1 VLKLNP
7 ISQVKHGIINV
18 GDLPIPFDIVLNA
31 AVLVVVLTFVFLKVS
46 WKESILT
53 SKESLFSTKQSLTG
67 KLFGLLILLFLTV
80 PGLIN
85 NEPAKTSI
93 SPLILWIFLW
103 VAVPVLGLFFGD
115 LYAKFNPLAIIV
127 NREGV
132 SQNVYFASFLFLG
145 LTWFELV
152 WNKPGNPRHIGVV
165 FLILL
170 TVVTIL
176 QKFYKKTIIEVDPL
190 LLLHH
195 LYSKMR
201 ITNKS
206 PVFKTLLNNISNLA
220 QLKGMEYFILLM
232 IGTVTYDGLRE
243 TTFWFN
249 LFGSQTYETFF
260 STVAFLLMNLLI
272 IVFYR
277 FACFFAIRV
286 SGEKLDLN
294 DISLKFGHTMLPIA
308 FAYHVTHYL
317 SLLLFEFQTVLYRLN
332 DPFGFGWNLFNI
344 QEPVVDYFIEPIVL
358 WIIMVIVT
366 LAGHMLSVVLAHD
379 LSVKLFGHQKSDKTQ
394 YIFLFITVAL
404 TLQALFVLSV
414 A

>member
-1 VLKLNP
+1 MRFSPKFD
-7 ISQVKHGIINV
+7 HGIINV
-18 GDLPIPFDIVLNA
+18 GDLPIPFDMVLNA
-31 AVLVVVLTFVFLKVS
+31 AVLVIVVTFVFLKTS

-53 SKESLFSTKQSLTG
+53 SQETLFSTKQSLSG
-67 KLFGLLILLFLTV
+67 KVFGFIILLFLIV
-80 PGLIN
+80 PGLVN

-93 SPLILWIFLW
+93 TPLILWIFLW
-103 VAVPVLGLFFGD
+103 IAVPVLGLVFGD

-132 SQNVYFASFLFLG
+132 SHNVYFASFLFIC

-152 WNKPGNPRHIGVV
+152 WNKPGNPRHIGIV

-170 TVVTIL
+170 VVVSVI
-176 QKFYKKTIIEVDPL
+176 QRFYNKTIIEVDPL

-201 ITNKS
+201 ITNSK
-206 PVFKTLLNNISNLA
+206 PVFRTLLNNISNLA

-243 TTFWFN
+243 TTFWFE
-249 LFGSQTYETFF
+249 LFGSQTYETSF

-277 FACFFAIRV
+277 FACYFAIRV
-286 SGEKLDLN
+286 SGEDLN
-294 DISLKFGHTMLPIA
+294 LNEISLKFGHTMLPIA

-317 SLLLFEFQTVLYRLN
+317 SLLLFEFQTVVYRLN
-332 DPFGFGWNLFNI
+332 DPFGFGWNLFNV
-344 QEPVVDYFIEPIVL
+344 QEPEVNYFLEPIAL
-358 WIIMVIVT
+358 WTIMVIVT

-394 YIFLFITVAL
+394 YVFLFITVAL

>member
-1 VLKLNP
+1 MNNYKFLP
-7 ISQVKHGIINV
+7 QVKHGIINV

-31 AVLVVVLTFVFLKVS
+31 AVLVIVLTFVFLKTS

-53 SKESLFSTKQSLTG
+53 SQESLFSTKQSFAG
-67 KLFGLLILLFLTV
+67 KSFGFLILLLLTV

-85 NEPAKTSI
+85 NETATVSI
-93 SPLILWIFLW
+93 TPLILWVFLW
-103 VAVPVLGLFFGD
+103 IGVPVLGLLFGD
-115 LYAKFNPLAIIV
+115 LYAKFNPLSILV
-127 NREGV
+127 NREGEPN
-132 SQNVYFASFLFLG
+132 NVYPAAFLFIC

-152 WNKPGNPRHIGVV
+152 WSKPGNPRHIGIV
-165 FLILL
+165 FLVLL
-170 TVVTIL
+170 VVVSVV
-176 QKFYKKTIIEVDPL
+176 QRFYNKTLIEVDPL

-201 ITNKS
+201 ITNSK
-206 PVFKTLLNNISNLA
+206 PVFRTLLNNISNLA

-243 TTFWFN
+243 TTFWFE
-249 LFGSQTYETFF
+249 LFGSQTYETSF

-277 FACFFAIRV
+277 FACYFAIRV
-286 SGEKLDLN
+286 SGEDLN
-294 DISLKFGHTMLPIA
+294 LNEISLKFGHTMLPIA

-317 SLLLFEFQTVLYRLN
+317 SLLLFEFQTVVYRLN
-332 DPFGFGWNLFNI
+332 DPFGFGWNLFNV
-344 QEPVVDYFIEPIVL
+344 QEPEVNYFLEPIAL
-358 WIIMVIVT
+358 WTIMVIVT

-394 YIFLFITVAL
+394 YVFLFITVAL

>member
-1 VLKLNP
+1 MRFSPKFD
-7 ISQVKHGIINV
+7 HGIINV
-18 GDLPIPFDIVLNA
+18 GDLPIPFDMVLNA
-31 AVLVVVLTFVFLKVS
+31 AVLVIVVTFVFLKTS

-53 SKESLFSTKQSLTG
+53 SQETLFSTKQSLSG
-67 KLFGLLILLFLTV
+67 KVFGFIILLFLIV
-80 PGLIN
+80 PGLVN

-93 SPLILWIFLW
+93 TPLILWIFLW
-103 VAVPVLGLFFGD
+103 IAVPVLGLVFGD

-132 SQNVYFASFLFLG
+132 SHNVYFASFLFIC

-152 WNKPGNPRHIGVV
+152 WNKPGNPRHIGIV

-170 TVVTIL
+170 VVVSVV
-176 QKFYKKTIIEVDPL
+176 QRFYNKTIIEVDPL

-201 ITNKS
+201 ITNSK
-206 PVFKTLLNNISNLA
+206 PVFRTLLNNISNLA

-243 TTFWFN
+243 TTFWFE
-249 LFGSQTYETFF
+249 LFGSQTYETSF
-260 STVAFLLMNLLI
+260 STVAFLLINLLI

-277 FACFFAIRV
+277 FACYFAIRV
-286 SGEKLDLN
+286 SGEDLN
-294 DISLKFGHTMLPIA
+294 LNEISLKFGHTMLPIA

-317 SLLLFEFQTVLYRLN
+317 SLLLFEFQTVVYRLN
-332 DPFGFGWNLFNI
+332 DPFGFGWNLFNV
-344 QEPVVDYFIEPIVL
+344 QEPEVNYFLEPIAL
-358 WIIMVIVT
+358 WTIMVIVT

-394 YIFLFITVAL
+394 YVFLFITVAL

>member
-1 VLKLNP
+1 MKISPQLN
-7 ISQVKHGIINV
+7 HGIINV
-18 GDLPIPFDIVLNA
+18 GDLPIPFDMVLNS
-31 AVLVVVLTFVFLKVS
+31 AVLVVVVTFVFLKIS

-53 SKESLFSTKQSLTG
+53 SQETLFSTKQSLSG
-67 KLFGLLILLFLTV
+67 KVFGFIIIVLLTV

-93 SPLILWIFLW
+93 TPLVLWIFLW
-103 VAVPVLGLFFGD
+103 IAVPVLGLIFGD
-115 LYAKFNPLAIIV
+115 LYAKFNPLALIV

-132 SQNVYFASFLFLG
+132 SHNVYFASFLFLC

-152 WNKPGNPRHIGVV
+152 WNKPGNPRHIGIV
-165 FLILL
+165 FLVLL
-170 TVVTIL
+170 IVVSVI
-176 QKFYKKTIIEVDPL
+176 QRFYNKTIIEVDPL

-195 LYSKMR
+195 LYSKMK
-201 ITNKS
+201 ITNSK
-206 PVFKTLLNNISNLA
+206 PVFRTLLNNISNLA

-243 TTFWFN
+243 TTFWFE
-249 LFGSQTYETFF
+249 LFGSQTYETSF
-260 STVAFLLMNLLI
+260 STVAFLLINLLI

-277 FACFFAIRV
+277 FACYFAIRV
-286 SGEKLDLN
+286 SGEDLN
-294 DISLKFGHTMLPIA
+294 LNEISLKFGHTMLPIA

-317 SLLLFEFQTVLYRLN
+317 SLLLFEFQTVVYRLN
-332 DPFGFGWNLFNI
+332 DPFGFGWNLFNV
-344 QEPVVDYFIEPIVL
+344 QEPEVNYFLEPIAL
-358 WIIMVIVT
+358 WTIMVIVT

-394 YIFLFITVAL
+394 YVFLFITVAL

>member
-1 VLKLNP
+1 MK
-7 ISQVKHGIINV
+7 ISPQLSHGIINV
-18 GDLPIPFDIVLNA
+18 GDLPIPFDMVLNA
-31 AVLVVVLTFVFLKVS
+31 AVLVVVVTFVFLKIS

-53 SKESLFSTKQSLTG
+53 SQETLFSTKQSLPG
-67 KLFGLLILLFLTV
+67 KVFGFIILLLLTV

-93 SPLILWIFLW
+93 TPLILWIFLW
-103 VAVPVLGLFFGD
+103 IAVPVLGLVFGD
-115 LYAKFNPLAIIV
+115 LYAKFNPLALIV

-132 SQNVYFASFLFLG
+132 SSNVYFASFLFLC

-165 FLILL
+165 FLVLL
-170 TVVTIL
+170 VVVSAV
-176 QKFYKKTIIEVDPL
+176 QKFYNKTLIEVDPL

-201 ITNKS
+201 ITNSK
-206 PVFKTLLNNISNLA
+206 PVFRTLLNNISNLA

-243 TTFWFN
+243 TTFWFD
-249 LFGSQTYETFF
+249 LFGSQTYQTSF

-277 FACFFAIRV
+277 FACYFAIRV
-286 SGEKLDLN
+286 SGEDLN
-294 DISLKFGHTMLPIA
+294 LNEISLKFGHTMLPIA

-317 SLLLFEFQTVLYRLN
+317 SLLLFEFQTVIYRLN
-332 DPFGFGWNLFNI
+332 DPFGFGWNLFNV
-344 QEPVVDYFIEPIVL
+344 QEPEVNYFLEPIAL
-358 WIIMVIVT
+358 WTIMVIVT

-394 YIFLFITVAL
+394 YVFLFITVAL

>member
-1 VLKLNP
+1 M
-7 ISQVKHGIINV
+7 
-18 GDLPIPFDIVLNA
+18 VLNA
-31 AVLVVVLTFVFLKVS
+31 AVLVVVVTFVFLKIS

-53 SKESLFSTKQSLTG
+53 SQETLFSTKQSLLG
-67 KLFGLLILLFLTV
+67 KVFGFIILLLLTV
-80 PGLIN
+80 PGLVN
-85 NEPAKTSI
+85 NESAKTSI
-93 SPLILWIFLW
+93 TPLILWIFLW
-103 VAVPVLGLFFGD
+103 IAVPVLGLIFGD
-115 LYAKFNPLAIIV
+115 LYAKFNPLALIV

-132 SQNVYFASFLFLG
+132 SRNVYFASFLFLC

-152 WNKPGNPRHIGVV
+152 WNKPGNPRHIGIV

-170 TVVTIL
+170 VVVSVVQRFYNKTV
-176 QKFYKKTIIEVDPL
+176 IEVDPL

-201 ITNKS
+201 ITNSK
-206 PVFKTLLNNISNLA
+206 PVFRTLLNNISNLA

-243 TTFWFN
+243 TTFWFD
-249 LFGSQTYETFF
+249 LFGSQTYETSF

-277 FACFFAIRV
+277 FACYFAIRV
-286 SGEKLDLN
+286 SGEDFNLN
-294 DISLKFGHTMLPIA
+294 EISLKFGHTMLPIA

-317 SLLLFEFQTVLYRLN
+317 SLLLFEFQTVVYRLN
-332 DPFGFGWNLFNI
+332 DPFGFGWNLFNV
-344 QEPVVDYFIEPIVL
+344 QEPEVNYFLEPIAL
-358 WIIMVIVT
+358 WTIMVIVT

-394 YIFLFITVAL
+394 YVFLFITVAL

>member
-1 VLKLNP
+1 MIKLNP
-7 ISQVKHGIINV
+7 ISQIKHGIINV

-286 SGEKLDLN
+286 SGEELDLN

>member
-1 VLKLNP
+1 MRFSP
-7 ISQVKHGIINV
+7 QFDHGIINV
-18 GDLPIPFDIVLNA
+18 GDLPIPFDMVLNA
-31 AVLVVVLTFVFLKVS
+31 AVLVIVVTFVFLKTS

-53 SKESLFSTKQSLTG
+53 SQETLFSTKQSLSG
-67 KLFGLLILLFLTV
+67 KVFGFIIIVLLTV

-93 SPLILWIFLW
+93 TPLVLWIFLW
-103 VAVPVLGLFFGD
+103 IAVPVLGLIFGD
-115 LYAKFNPLAIIV
+115 LYAKFNPLALIV

-132 SQNVYFASFLFLG
+132 SHNVYFASFLFLC

-152 WNKPGNPRHIGVV
+152 WNKPGNPRHIGIV
-165 FLILL
+165 FLVLL
-170 TVVTIL
+170 IVVSVI
-176 QKFYKKTIIEVDPL
+176 QRFYNKTIIEVDPL

-195 LYSKMR
+195 LYSKMK
-201 ITNKS
+201 ITNSK
-206 PVFKTLLNNISNLA
+206 PVFRTLLNNISNLA

-243 TTFWFN
+243 TTFWFE
-249 LFGSQTYETFF
+249 LFGSQTYETSF
-260 STVAFLLMNLLI
+260 STVAFLLINLLI

-277 FACFFAIRV
+277 FACYFAIRV
-286 SGEKLDLN
+286 SGEDLN
-294 DISLKFGHTMLPIA
+294 LNEISLKFGHTMLPIA

-317 SLLLFEFQTVLYRLN
+317 SLLLFEFQTVVYRLN
-332 DPFGFGWNLFNI
+332 DPFGFGWNLFNV
-344 QEPVVDYFIEPIVL
+344 QEPEVNYFLEPIAL
-358 WIIMVIVT
+358 WTIMVIVT

-394 YIFLFITVAL
+394 YVFLFITVAL

>member
-1 VLKLNP
+1 M
-7 ISQVKHGIINV
+7 
-18 GDLPIPFDIVLNA
+18 VLNA
-31 AVLVVVLTFVFLKVS
+31 AVLVVVVTFVFLKIS

-53 SKESLFSTKQSLTG
+53 SQETLFSTKQSLPG
-67 KLFGLLILLFLTV
+67 KVFGFIILLLLTV
-80 PGLIN
+80 PGLVN

-93 SPLILWIFLW
+93 TPLILWIFLW
-103 VAVPVLGLFFGD
+103 IAVPVLGLVFGD
-115 LYAKFNPLAIIV
+115 LYAKFNPLALVV

-132 SQNVYFASFLFLG
+132 SQNVYFASFLFLC

-165 FLILL
+165 FLVLL
-170 TVVTIL
+170 VVVSVV
-176 QKFYKKTIIEVDPL
+176 QRFYNKTIIEVDPL

-201 ITNKS
+201 ITNSK
-206 PVFKTLLNNISNLA
+206 PVFRTLLNNISNLA

-243 TTFWFN
+243 TTFWFD
-249 LFGSQTYETFF
+249 LFGSQTYETSF

-277 FACFFAIRV
+277 FACYFAIQV
-286 SGEKLDLN
+286 SGEDLN
-294 DISLKFGHTMLPIA
+294 LNEISLKFGHTMLPIA

-317 SLLLFEFQTVLYRLN
+317 SLLLFEFQTVVYRLN
-332 DPFGFGWNLFNI
+332 DPFGFGWNLFNV
-344 QEPVVDYFIEPIVL
+344 QEPEVNYFLEPIAL
-358 WIIMVIVT
+358 WTIMVIVT

-394 YIFLFITVAL
+394 YVFLFITVAL

>member
-1 VLKLNP
+1 MNNYKFLP
-7 ISQVKHGIINV
+7 QVKHGIINV

-31 AVLVVVLTFVFLKVS
+31 AVLVIVLTFVFLKTS

-53 SKESLFSTKQSLTG
+53 SQESLFSTKQSSAG
-67 KLFGLLILLFLTV
+67 KSFGFLILLLLTV

-85 NEPAKTSI
+85 NEAATTSI
-93 SPLILWIFLW
+93 TPLVLWIFLW
-103 VAVPVLGLFFGD
+103 IAVPVLGLIFGD
-115 LYAKFNPLAIIV
+115 LYAKFNPLALIV
-127 NREGV
+127 NREGA
-132 SQNVYFASFLFLG
+132 SQNVYFASILFLC

-152 WNKPGNPRHIGVV
+152 WNKPGNPRHIGIV
-165 FLILL
+165 FLILI
-170 TVVTIL
+170 TVVSLL

-195 LYSKMR
+195 LYSKLR
-201 ITNKS
+201 ITNKT
-206 PVFKTLLNNISNLA
+206 PVFKNLLNNISNLA

-243 TTFWFN
+243 TTFWFE

-260 STVAFLLMNLLI
+260 STGAFLLMNLLI

-277 FACFFAIRV
+277 FACYFAIRV
-286 SGEKLDLN
+286 SGEKFDLN
-294 DISLKFGHTMLPIA
+294 EISLKFGHTMLPIA

-358 WIIMVIVT
+358 WIVMVIVT

>member
-1 VLKLNP
+1 VIKLNP
-7 ISQVKHGIINV
+7 ISQIKHGIINV

>member
-1 VLKLNP
+1 MKISPQLN
-7 ISQVKHGIINV
+7 HGIINV
-18 GDLPIPFDIVLNA
+18 GDLPIPFDMVLNS
-31 AVLVVVLTFVFLKVS
+31 AVLVVVVTFVFLKIS

-53 SKESLFSTKQSLTG
+53 SQETLFSTKQSLSG
-67 KLFGLLILLFLTV
+67 KVFGFIIIVLLTV

-93 SPLILWIFLW
+93 TPLVLWIFLW
-103 VAVPVLGLFFGD
+103 IAVPVLGLIFGD
-115 LYAKFNPLAIIV
+115 LYAKFNPLALIV

-132 SQNVYFASFLFLG
+132 SHNVYFASFLFLC

-152 WNKPGNPRHIGVV
+152 WNKPGNPRHIGIV
-165 FLILL
+165 FLVLL
-170 TVVTIL
+170 IVVSVI
-176 QKFYKKTIIEVDPL
+176 QRFYNKTIIEVDPL

-195 LYSKMR
+195 LYSKMK
-201 ITNKS
+201 ITNSK
-206 PVFKTLLNNISNLA
+206 PLFKTLLNNISNLA

-243 TTFWFN
+243 TTFWFE
-249 LFGSQTYETFF
+249 LFGSQTYETSF

-277 FACFFAIRV
+277 FACYFAIRV
-286 SGEKLDLN
+286 SGEDLN
-294 DISLKFGHTMLPIA
+294 LNEISLKFGHTMLPIA

-317 SLLLFEFQTVLYRLN
+317 SLLLFEFQTVVYRLN
-332 DPFGFGWNLFNI
+332 DPFGFGWNLFNV
-344 QEPVVDYFIEPIVL
+344 QEPEVNYFLEPIAL
-358 WIIMVIVT
+358 WTIMVIVT

-394 YIFLFITVAL
+394 YVFLFITVAL